1 MRERRDHSSLRASDA
16 DRERV
21 ATLLRDHCAAG
32 RLSFDELDERLG
44 QAYAGRTY
52 RDLLVLMTDLPRAGM
67 PAVGA
72 HPAQRPSSGRAAGA
86 IFVWALAAMMLVPAV
101 FAVVGAIAMA
111 AVAMTLTGLLLAAPF
126 VLVAAM
132 LVWTIRRQAGRLG
145 PPRRPRGSF
154 PAR

>member
-1 MRERRDHSSLRASDA
+1 MRERRDDLSLRASDA

-32 RLSFDELDERLG
+32 RLSVDELDERLG
-44 QAYAGRTY
+44 RAYAARTY
-52 RDLLVLMTDLPRAGM
+52 RDLQILMTDLPRADM
-67 PAVGA
+67 PAVGG
-72 HPAQRPSSGRAAGA
+72 HPARRPHSGRAAGA

-111 AVAMTLTGLLLAAPF
+111 AVAMTLTALSLTAPF

-132 LVWTIRRQAGRLG
+132 LVWTIRREAARLG
-145 PPRRPRGSF
+145 PPRRPRWSF